1 MILYNRKPN
10 YLSRRMKKL
19 KKTKKYHIKKKTK
32 KVMAV
37 KKTVKV
43 YKQRRKITKIPSVV
57 IDTPVKL
64 PRKRR
69 TKNGAKRKY
78 FDQSVEDAIILYNNT
93 EDIALREEIFNT
105 KILHALQKLVE
116 CVLNTFKFSYFET
129 GPVDVQR
136 ECLSHIVANMHKFDP
151 TRVSKVDPTKKAKA
165 FAYFSIIAKHY
176 LILLNNTNYKKFNQ
190 NVEISDDRDEHTVQL
205 QSHDKHYAKQE
216 MSDFI
221 QLIIRFWENNVDKI
235 FSKQRDRDI
244 ANAVVELIRN
254 SNNISIFNK
263 KAIYL
268 FIREI
273 AQVNTQ
279 MITKI
284 LNRMK
289 TYHEKM
295 RLSYQ
300 NYGTVE
306 TELSI

>member
-1 MILYNRKPN
+1 MIETNI
-10 YLSRRMKKL
+10 LS
-19 KKTKKYHIKKKTK
+19 
-32 KVMAV
+32 
-37 KKTVKV
+37 
-43 YKQRRKITKIPSVV
+43 S
-57 IDTPVKL
+57 
-64 PRKRR
+64 
-69 TKNGAKRKY
+69 
-78 FDQSVEDAIILYNNT
+78 
-93 EDIALREEIFNT
+93 FN
-105 KILHALQKLVE
+105 
-116 CVLNTFKFSYFET
+116 
-129 GPVDVQR
+129 
-136 ECLSHIVANMHKFDP
+136 
-151 TRVSKVDPTKKAKA
+151 
-165 FAYFSIIAKHY
+165 
-176 LILLNNTNYKKFNQ
+176 
-190 NVEISDDRDEHTVQL
+190 
-205 QSHDKHYAKQE
+205 DKHYAKQE